1 MAVSS
6 YIRAF
11 PKVPYDTREYIAMV
25 NGLFA
30 DAVTNIGTNW
40 TKDDVQFIDNG
51 SIITMIINSGTNGVV
66 PSCQGVGL
74 GAINNDF
81 IVGCP

>member
-11 PKVPYDTREYIAMV
+11 PKVPYDTREYITMV

-30 DAVTNIGTNW
+30 DAITNIGTNW
-40 TKDDVQFIDNG
+40 TKDDVQFIDSG
-51 SIITMIINSGTNGVV
+51 SIITMIISSESGV
-66 PSCQGVGL
+66 SCQGVGL
-74 GAINNDF
+74 GEINDDF
-81 IVGCP
+81 IVGCA

>member
-11 PKVPYDTREYIAMV
+11 PKVPYDTREYITMV

-30 DAVTNIGTNW
+30 DAITNIGTSW

-51 SIITMIINSGTNGVV
+51 SIITMIISSGTHGVT
-66 PSCQGVGL
+66 CQGVGL
-74 GAINNDF
+74 GEINDDF
-81 IVGCP
+81 IVGCA